1 MPNPADE
8 LSLKSLKGD
17 RDAVLIQWSDGV
29 THRIPWRVLRDR
41 CPCAT
46 CRQKRAEPAPVFNI
60 LKPEEAG
67 PVRATGMAPIGNY
80 AYQIDFSDGHKT
92 GIYSLELLRELG
104 DEQGPLT
111 PASVPR
117 GPDR

>member
-1 MPNPADE
+1 MMRMSNAPNEMMP
-8 LSLKSLKGD
+8 KSLKGD
-17 RDAVLIQWSDGV
+17 KEALVVHWSDGV
-29 THRIPWRVLRDR
+29 VHRIPWRTLRDR

-46 CRQKRAEPAPVFNI
+46 CRQKRSEPAPVFNI

-67 PVRATGMAPIGNY
+67 PVRATGMYPVGNY

-104 DEQGPLT
+104 EE
-111 PASVPR
+111 S
-117 GPDR
+117 

>member
-1 MPNPADE
+1 MTTSPVP
-8 LSLKSLKGD
+8 KSLKAD
-17 RDAVLIQWSDGV
+17 QTSLAIEWSDGAA
-29 THRIPWRVLRDR
+29 HRVAWRLLRDR

-60 LKPEEAG
+60 LGPEEAA
-67 PVRATGMAPIGNY
+67 PVRAVAMHPIGNY

-104 DEQGPLT
+104 ESGERRD
-111 PASVPR
+111 
-117 GPDR
+117 

>member
-1 MPNPADE
+1 MTP
-8 LSLKSLKGD
+8 KSLKGD
-17 RDAVLIQWSDGV
+17 KEALNVHWSDGV
-29 THRIPWRVLRDR
+29 VHRIPWRTLRDR

-46 CRQKRAEPAPVFNI
+46 CRQKRIEPAPVFNI

-67 PVRATGMAPIGNY
+67 PVRATGMYPVGNY

-104 DEQGPLT
+104 DE
-111 PASVPR
+111 S
-117 GPDR
+117 

>member
-1 MPNPADE
+1 MSSSNE

-17 RDAVLIQWSDGV
+17 REALLLAWSDGL
-29 THRIPWRVLRDR
+29 TQRIPWRTLRES

-46 CRQKRAEPAPVFNI
+46 CRQKRAEPPQAFNI
-60 LKPEEAG
+60 LKPEEAA
-67 PVRATGMAPIGNY
+67 PVRATGMYPIGNY

-104 DEQGPLT
+104 EG
-111 PASVPR
+111 ASASPE
-117 GPDR
+117 